1 MLTWI
6 FRSRLWVLRQLRTT
20 KRKWFES
27 KWSDVIDWKPTL
39 VPRGTA
45 VDLLFDLISSA
56 RFSRFVE
63 STFTYIPLLIV
74 PIIPLCLFQCVS
86 IDRIFRR
93 LVRQTK
99 VRQCLLNAHGHSLVR
114 QTKVRQCL
122 LNAYGHSLV
131 RQTKV
136 RQCLLNAYG
145 HSLVRQTKV
154 RQCLLN
160 AHGHSLVRQTK
171 VRQCLLNAYTAIAW
185 KQLTHLGFCRLQLS
199 PFIFV
204 LLSLLSFFFFF
215 FFVLFCSFPLGGRR
229 EWGGC
234 STYWFS
240 LAAFLFTK
248 TKSGSKMTA
257 SVLNQN
263 QKHVK
268 G

>member
-1 MLTWI
+1 MT
-6 FRSRLWVLRQLRTT
+6 SST
-20 KRKWFES
+20 ES
-27 KWSDVIDWKPTL
+27 QPL
-39 VPRGTA
+39 VPRGTT

-122 LNAYGHSLV
+122 LNA
-131 RQTKV
+131 Q
-136 RQCLLNAYG
+136 G

-171 VRQCLLNAYTAIAW
+171 VRQCLLNAHGHNLKAVNSSRFLPPAVIA
-185 KQLTHLGFCRLQLS
+185 LYFRLNFS
-199 PFIFV
+199 P
-204 LLSLLSFFFFF
+204 LLFFFFF
-215 FFVLFCSFPLGGRR
+215 FFLFFSFFSFPLGGRK
-229 EWGGC
+229 E
-234 STYWFS
+234 
-240 LAAFLFTK
+240 
-248 TKSGSKMTA
+248 
-257 SVLNQN
+257 
-263 QKHVK
+263 
-268 G
+268 